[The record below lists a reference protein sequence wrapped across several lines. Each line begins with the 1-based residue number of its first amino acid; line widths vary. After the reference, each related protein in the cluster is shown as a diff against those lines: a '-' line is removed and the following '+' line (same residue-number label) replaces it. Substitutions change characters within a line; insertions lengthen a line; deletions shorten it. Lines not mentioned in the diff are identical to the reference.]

1 MTKRSRQD
9 SEPELVTA
17 SCLSTESDIASPESS
32 SSPRPITHEKTKIVH
47 LDLEGSE
54 APSPPAVMICSLPP
68 HRQTLSFSSYEDY
81 EIHYNKTHV
90 NRCLEC
96 RKNFP
101 TEHFLNLHIEEN
113 HDALI
118 EIRRD
123 KGERTYACFVE
134 DCERK
139 CSTPQKRRMHLVDKH
154 MFPKDYDFHVVIDGI
169 DHRSS
174 MLRSGRH
181 RRRSSAVQ
189 QKRNLGENAQPQS
202 SPSPKTP
209 ASEANNTGG
218 VDPAE
223 THASESDDPDTVLT
237 MNPTSVQTNSDID
250 DLTGAMSSLR
260 FVPTSVRFGRGR
272 GRGRG
277 GFSRS

>member
-1 MTKRSRQD
+1 
-9 SEPELVTA
+9 VTA
-17 SCLSTESDIASPESS
+17 SCFSAGSDIASLEGSS
-32 SSPRPITHEKTKIVH
+32 CPGPITHKNTKIIH
-47 LDLEGSE
+47 LDPEGSE
-54 APSPPAVMICSLPP
+54 ASSSPAVMICSLPP
-68 HRQTLSFSSYEDY
+68 HKQTLSFSSYENY

-113 HDALI
+113 HDTLV
-118 EIRRD
+118 EVRRN

-134 DCERK
+134 DCGRK

-181 RRRSSAVQ
+181 RRRSSAIQ
-189 QKRNLGENAQPQS
+189 QKRNLEDNALYQG
-202 SPSPKTP
+202 SPSQKIP
-209 ASEANNTGG
+209 ASEASKTGG
-218 VDPAE
+218 VDLAE
-223 THASESDDPDTVLT
+223 SQTIDSDDPDTDLK
-237 MNPTSVQTNSDID
+237 MNPANAQTNSDID
-250 DLTGAMSSLR
+250 NLVGAMSALR
-260 FVPTSVRFGRGR
+260 FVPTSIRFGRGR